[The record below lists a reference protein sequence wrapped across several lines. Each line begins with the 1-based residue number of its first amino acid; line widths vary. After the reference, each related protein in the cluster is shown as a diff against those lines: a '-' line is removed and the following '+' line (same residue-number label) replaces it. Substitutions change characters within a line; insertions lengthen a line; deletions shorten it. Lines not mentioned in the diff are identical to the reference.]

1 MRCLELKKESLIKF
15 LKGKVMNKNEIVSL
29 RNIKKKI
36 QDKSI
41 FSINTF
47 TVSKGDFV
55 TIKGVSGSGKT
66 TLLNILGMNDTV
78 SSGEYLFEGVE
89 TAKLKAKEKLKIK
102 RNKISFLF
110 QDFGLV
116 EEETINFNLEIGLKY
131 SKLSRKEKVIQKKE
145 ALNAVNLNKKLSTT
159 ISSLSGGEKQRVALA
174 RIILK
179 PSILILADEPTG
191 SLDSLNR
198 DIVTDILFQQSING
212 KAVIIVTHDEELAKK
227 GNKTI
232 EL

>member
-1 MRCLELKKESLIKF
+1 
-15 LKGKVMNKNEIVSL
+15 MNKNEIVSL
-29 RNIKKKI
+29 SNIQKKI
-36 QDKSI
+36 QDKPI
-41 FSINTF
+41 FSINAF
-47 TVSKGDFV
+47 TVNKGDFV

-89 TAKLKAKEKLKIK
+89 TEKLKAKEKLKIK

-131 SKLSRKEKVIQKKE
+131 SKLSRKEKVKQKKE

-198 DIVTDILFQQSING
+198 DIVTDILFKQSING
-212 KAVIIVTHDEELAKK
+212 KAIIIVTHDEELAKK

>member
-1 MRCLELKKESLIKF
+1 
-15 LKGKVMNKNEIVSL
+15 MNKNEIVSL
-29 RNIKKKI
+29 SNIQKKI
-36 QDKSI
+36 QDKPI
-41 FSINTF
+41 FSIHAF

-89 TAKLKAKEKLKIK
+89 TADLKAKEKLKIK

-131 SKLSRKEKVIQKKE
+131 SKLSRKEKVKQKKE

-159 ISSLSGGEKQRVALA
+159 ISSLSGGEKQRIALA

-198 DIVTDILFQQSING
+198 DIVTDILFKQSING
-212 KAVIIVTHDEELAKK
+212 KAVIIVTHDEELANK

>member
-1 MRCLELKKESLIKF
+1 M
-15 LKGKVMNKNEIVSL
+15 
-29 RNIKKKI
+29 
-36 QDKSI
+36 
-41 FSINTF
+41 
-47 TVSKGDFV
+47 
-55 TIKGVSGSGKT
+55 
-66 TLLNILGMNDTV
+66 
-78 SSGEYLFEGVE
+78 
-89 TAKLKAKEKLKIK
+89 KIK

-131 SKLSRKEKVIQKKE
+131 SGLNKKEKEKQKKE
-145 ALNAVNLNKKLSTT
+145 ALNNGNLNKKLSTT

-191 SLDSLNR
+191 SLDPINR
-198 DIVTDILFQQSING
+198 DIVTDILLKQSKNG
-212 KAVIIVTHDEELAKK
+212 KGVIIVTHDEELAKK
-227 GNKTI
+227 GNKTL

>member
-1 MRCLELKKESLIKF
+1 
-15 LKGKVMNKNEIVSL
+15 MNKNEIVSL
-29 RNIKKKI
+29 SNIQKKI
-36 QDKSI
+36 QDKPI
-41 FSINTF
+41 FSIHAF

-131 SKLSRKEKVIQKKE
+131 SKLSRKEKVKQKKE

-198 DIVTDILFQQSING
+198 DIVTDILFKQSIDG

>member
-1 MRCLELKKESLIKF
+1 
-15 LKGKVMNKNEIVSL
+15 MNKNEIVSL
-29 RNIKKKI
+29 SNIQKKI
-36 QDKSI
+36 QDKPI
-41 FSINTF
+41 FSIHAF

-55 TIKGVSGSGKT
+55 TIKGVSGSGKS

-89 TAKLKAKEKLKIK
+89 TAELKAKEKLKIK

-131 SKLSRKEKVIQKKE
+131 SKLSRKEKVKQKKE

-198 DIVTDILFQQSING
+198 DIVTDILFKQSIDG

-227 GNKTI
+227 GNKSI

>member
-1 MRCLELKKESLIKF
+1 
-15 LKGKVMNKNEIVSL
+15 MNKNEIVSL
-29 RNIKKKI
+29 SNIQKKI
-36 QDKSI
+36 QDKPI
-41 FSINTF
+41 FSIHAF

-89 TAKLKAKEKLKIK
+89 TAELKAKEKLKIK

-116 EEETINFNLEIGLKY
+116 EEETINFNLEIALKY
-131 SKLSRKEKVIQKKE
+131 SKLSRKEKVKQKKE

-198 DIVTDILFQQSING
+198 DIVTDILFQQSIDG

>member
-1 MRCLELKKESLIKF
+1 MT
-15 LKGKVMNKNEIVSL
+15 KNEIIAIH
-29 RNIKKKI
+29 NIEKI
-36 QDKSI
+36 RHDKII
-41 FSINTF
+41 FSIDNLTVNT
-47 TVSKGDFV
+47 GDFV
-55 TIKGVSGSGKT
+55 TVKGPSGSGKT
-66 TLLNILGMNDTV
+66 TLLNILGMTDTV

-89 TAKLKAKEKLKIK
+89 ARKLKEKEKLKIK

-131 SKLSRKEKVIQKKE
+131 SDLNKKEKKKKKKE
-145 ALNAVNLNKKLSTT
+145 ALCRVNLNKKLSTT

-198 DIVTDILFQQSING
+198 EIVTDILLQQTKNG
-212 KAVIIVTHDEELAKK
+212 KGVVIVTHDEELGKK

-232 EL
+232 NF

>member
-1 MRCLELKKESLIKF
+1 
-15 LKGKVMNKNEIVSL
+15 MNKNEIVSL
-29 RNIKKKI
+29 SNIQKKI
-36 QDKSI
+36 QDKPI
-41 FSINTF
+41 FSIHAF

-55 TIKGVSGSGKT
+55 TIKGVSGSGKS

-89 TAKLKAKEKLKIK
+89 TAELKAKEKLKIK

-131 SKLSRKEKVIQKKE
+131 SKLSRKEKVKQKKE

-198 DIVTDILFQQSING
+198 DIVTDILFKQSING

>member
-1 MRCLELKKESLIKF
+1 
-15 LKGKVMNKNEIVSL
+15 MNQNEIVSL
-29 RNIKKKI
+29 SNVQKKI
-36 QDKSI
+36 QDKPI
-41 FSINTF
+41 FSINAF
-47 TVSKGDFV
+47 TVNKGDFV

-89 TAKLKAKEKLKIK
+89 TAKLTAKEKLKIK

-131 SKLSRKEKVIQKKE
+131 SKLSRKEKVKQKKE
-145 ALNAVNLNKKLSTT
+145 ALNAVNLSKKLSTA

-198 DIVTDILFQQSING
+198 DIVTDILFQQSIEG

-227 GNKTI
+227 GNKSI

>member
-1 MRCLELKKESLIKF
+1 
-15 LKGKVMNKNEIVSL
+15 MNKNEIVSI
-29 RNIKKKI
+29 RNIQKKI
-36 QDKSI
+36 QTRLI
-41 FSINTF
+41 FSINEF
-47 TVSKGDFV
+47 TVNKGDFV
-55 TIKGVSGSGKT
+55 TVKGRSGSGKT

-78 SSGEYLFEGVE
+78 SSGKYLFEGIE
-89 TAKLKAKEKLKIK
+89 AERLKEKEKLKIK

-116 EEETINFNLEIGLKY
+116 EEETLNFNLEIGLKY
-131 SKLSRKEKVIQKKE
+131 SGLNKKEKEKQKKE
-145 ALNAVNLNKKLSTT
+145 ALNNVNLNKKLSTT

-191 SLDSLNR
+191 SLDPINR
-198 DIVTDILFQQSING
+198 DIVTDILLKQSKNG
-212 KAVIIVTHDEELAKK
+212 KGVIIVTHDEELAKK
-227 GNKTI
+227 GNKTL

>member
-1 MRCLELKKESLIKF
+1 MIKKEIIS
-15 LKGKVMNKNEIVSL
+15 MC
-29 RNIKKKI
+29 NIQKKI
-36 QDKSI
+36 QDKLI
-41 FSINTF
+41 FSINEF
-47 TVSKGDFV
+47 IVNKGDFV

-66 TLLNILGMNDTV
+66 TLLNILGMNDTI

-89 TAKLKAKEKLKIK
+89 TAELKEKVKLKIK

-131 SKLSRKEKVIQKKE
+131 SKLSRKEKLKQKKE

-179 PSILILADEPTG
+179 PSILILADEHTG

-198 DIVTDILFQQSING
+198 DIVTDILFKQSING

>member
-1 MRCLELKKESLIKF
+1 
-15 LKGKVMNKNEIVSL
+15 MNKNEVVSL
-29 RNIKKKI
+29 RDIQKKI
-36 QDKSI
+36 QDKPI
-41 FSINTF
+41 FSINAF
-47 TVSKGDFV
+47 TVNKGDFV

-89 TAKLKAKEKLKIK
+89 TAKLKEKEKLKIK

-131 SKLSRKEKVIQKKE
+131 SKLSRKEKVKQKKE

>member
-1 MRCLELKKESLIKF
+1 
-15 LKGKVMNKNEIVSL
+15 MNKNEIVSL
-29 RNIKKKI
+29 SNIQKKI
-36 QDKSI
+36 QDKPI
-41 FSINTF
+41 FSIHAF

-131 SKLSRKEKVIQKKE
+131 SKLSRKEKVKQKKE

-198 DIVTDILFQQSING
+198 DIVTDILFQQSIDG

-227 GNKTI
+227 GNKSI

>member
-1 MRCLELKKESLIKF
+1 
-15 LKGKVMNKNEIVSL
+15 MNKNEIVSL
-29 RNIKKKI
+29 SNIQKKI
-36 QDKSI
+36 QDKPI
-41 FSINTF
+41 FSIHAF

-89 TAKLKAKEKLKIK
+89 TAELKAKEKLKIK

-131 SKLSRKEKVIQKKE
+131 SKLSRKEKVKQKKE

-198 DIVTDILFQQSING
+198 DIVTDILFQQSIDG
-212 KAVIIVTHDEELAKK
+212 KAVIIVTHDGELAKK

>member
-1 MRCLELKKESLIKF
+1 
-15 LKGKVMNKNEIVSL
+15 MNKNEIVSL
-29 RNIKKKI
+29 SNVQKKI
-36 QDKSI
+36 QDKPI
-41 FSINTF
+41 FSINAF
-47 TVSKGDFV
+47 TVNKGDFV

-89 TAKLKAKEKLKIK
+89 TAKLTAKEKLKIK

-131 SKLSRKEKVIQKKE
+131 SKLSRKEKVKQKKE
-145 ALNAVNLNKKLSTT
+145 ALNAVNLSKKLSTA

-198 DIVTDILFQQSING
+198 DIVTDILFQQSIEG

-227 GNKTI
+227 GNKSI

>member
-1 MRCLELKKESLIKF
+1 
-15 LKGKVMNKNEIVSL
+15 MNKNEIVSL
-29 RNIKKKI
+29 SNIQKKI
-36 QDKSI
+36 QDKPI
-41 FSINTF
+41 FSIHAF

-89 TAKLKAKEKLKIK
+89 TAELKAKEKLKIK

-131 SKLSRKEKVIQKKE
+131 SKLSRKEKVKQKKE

-159 ISSLSGGEKQRVALA
+159 ISSLSRGEKQRVALA

-198 DIVTDILFQQSING
+198 DIVTDILFQQSIDG

>member
-1 MRCLELKKESLIKF
+1 MS
-15 LKGKVMNKNEIVSL
+15 
-29 RNIKKKI
+29 KKKI
-36 QDKSI
+36 QDKPI
-41 FSINTF
+41 FSIHAF

-89 TAKLKAKEKLKIK
+89 TAELKAKEKLKIK

-131 SKLSRKEKVIQKKE
+131 SKLSRKEKVKQKKE

-198 DIVTDILFQQSING
+198 DIVTDILFQQSIDG

>member
-1 MRCLELKKESLIKF
+1 
-15 LKGKVMNKNEIVSL
+15 MNKNEIVYLS
-29 RNIKKKI
+29 NIQKKI
-36 QDKSI
+36 QDKPI
-41 FSINTF
+41 FSIHAF

-131 SKLSRKEKVIQKKE
+131 SKLSRKEKVKQKKE

-198 DIVTDILFQQSING
+198 DIVTDILFKQSIDG

>member
-1 MRCLELKKESLIKF
+1 
-15 LKGKVMNKNEIVSL
+15 MNKNEIVSL
-29 RNIKKKI
+29 SNIQKKI
-36 QDKSI
+36 QDKPI
-41 FSINTF
+41 FSIHAF

-89 TAKLKAKEKLKIK
+89 TAELKAKEKLKIK

-131 SKLSRKEKVIQKKE
+131 SKLSRKEKVKQKKE

-198 DIVTDILFQQSING
+198 DIVTDILFKQSING
-212 KAVIIVTHDEELAKK
+212 KAIIIVTHDEELAKK

>member
-1 MRCLELKKESLIKF
+1 
-15 LKGKVMNKNEIVSL
+15 MNKNEIVSL
-29 RNIKKKI
+29 SNIQKKI
-36 QDKSI
+36 QGKPI
-41 FSINTF
+41 FSINAF
-47 TVSKGDFV
+47 TVNKGDFV
-55 TIKGVSGSGKT
+55 TIKGVNGSGKT

-89 TAKLKAKEKLKIK
+89 TSKLKGKEKLKIK

-131 SKLSRKEKVIQKKE
+131 SKLSRKEKVKQKKE
-145 ALNAVNLNKKLSTT
+145 ALNAVNLNKKLSTA

-198 DIVTDILFQQSING
+198 DIVTDILFQQSIEG

-227 GNKTI
+227 GNKSI

>member
-1 MRCLELKKESLIKF
+1 
-15 LKGKVMNKNEIVSL
+15 MNKNEIVSL
-29 RNIKKKI
+29 SNIQKKI
-36 QDKSI
+36 QGKPI
-41 FSINTF
+41 FSINAF
-47 TVSKGDFV
+47 TVNKGDFV

-131 SKLSRKEKVIQKKE
+131 SKLSRKEKVKQKKE
-145 ALNAVNLNKKLSTT
+145 ALNAVNLSKKLSTS

-198 DIVTDILFQQSING
+198 DIVTDILFQQSIEG

-227 GNKTI
+227 GNKSI

>member
-1 MRCLELKKESLIKF
+1 
-15 LKGKVMNKNEIVSL
+15 MNKNEIVSL
-29 RNIKKKI
+29 SNIQKKI
-36 QDKSI
+36 QDKPI
-41 FSINTF
+41 FSIHAF

-89 TAKLKAKEKLKIK
+89 TAELKAKEKLKIK

-131 SKLSRKEKVIQKKE
+131 SKLSRKEKVKQKKE

-198 DIVTDILFQQSING
+198 DIVTDILFKQSIDG

>member
-1 MRCLELKKESLIKF
+1 
-15 LKGKVMNKNEIVSL
+15 
-29 RNIKKKI
+29 
-36 QDKSI
+36 
-41 FSINTF
+41 
-47 TVSKGDFV
+47 
-55 TIKGVSGSGKT
+55 
-66 TLLNILGMNDTV
+66 MNDTV

-89 TAKLKAKEKLKIK
+89 TAELKAKEKLKIK

-116 EEETINFNLEIGLKY
+116 EEETINYNLEIGLKY
-131 SKLSRKEKVIQKKE
+131 SKLSRKEKVKQKKE

-198 DIVTDILFQQSING
+198 DIVTDILFQQSIDG

-227 GNKTI
+227 GNKSI

>member
-1 MRCLELKKESLIKF
+1 M
-15 LKGKVMNKNEIVSL
+15 
-29 RNIKKKI
+29 
-36 QDKSI
+36 QDKPI
-41 FSINTF
+41 FSINAF
-47 TVSKGDFV
+47 TVNKGDFV

-89 TAKLKAKEKLKIK
+89 TAKLKEKEKLKIK

-131 SKLSRKEKVIQKKE
+131 SKLSRKEKVKQKKE

-198 DIVTDILFQQSING
+198 DIVTDILFQQSINE

>member
-1 MRCLELKKESLIKF
+1 MT
-15 LKGKVMNKNEIVSL
+15 KNEIIAIH
-29 RNIKKKI
+29 NIEKI
-36 QDKSI
+36 RHDKII
-41 FSINTF
+41 FSIDNLTVNT
-47 TVSKGDFV
+47 GDFV
-55 TIKGVSGSGKT
+55 TVKGPSGSGKT
-66 TLLNILGMNDTV
+66 TLLNILGMTDTV

-89 TAKLKAKEKLKIK
+89 ARKLKEKEKLKIK

-131 SKLSRKEKVIQKKE
+131 SDLNKKEKKKKKKE
-145 ALNAVNLNKKLSTT
+145 ALCRVNLNKKLSTT

-198 DIVTDILFQQSING
+198 EIVTDILLQQTKNG
-212 KAVIIVTHDEELAKK
+212 KGVVIVTHDEEVGKK

-232 EL
+232 HF

>member
-1 MRCLELKKESLIKF
+1 
-15 LKGKVMNKNEIVSL
+15 MNKNEIVSL
-29 RNIKKKI
+29 SNVQKKI
-36 QDKSI
+36 QDKPI
-41 FSINTF
+41 FSINAF
-47 TVSKGDFV
+47 TVNKGDFV

-89 TAKLKAKEKLKIK
+89 TAKLTAKEKLKIK

-131 SKLSRKEKVIQKKE
+131 SKLSRKEKVKQKKE
-145 ALNAVNLNKKLSTT
+145 ALNAVNLSEKLSTA

-198 DIVTDILFQQSING
+198 DIVTDILFQQSIEG

-227 GNKTI
+227 GNKSI

>member
-1 MRCLELKKESLIKF
+1 
-15 LKGKVMNKNEIVSL
+15 MNKNEIISMC
-29 RNIKKKI
+29 NIQKKI
-36 QDKSI
+36 QDKLI
-41 FSINTF
+41 FSINEF
-47 TVSKGDFV
+47 TVNKGDFV

-66 TLLNILGMNDTV
+66 TLLNILGMKDTI

-89 TAKLKAKEKLKIK
+89 TEKLKEKVKLKIK

-131 SKLSRKEKVIQKKE
+131 SKLSRKEKLKQKKE
-145 ALNAVNLNKKLSTT
+145 ALNAVNLNKKLSTS

-198 DIVTDILFQQSING
+198 DIVTDILFKQSING

>member
-1 MRCLELKKESLIKF
+1 M
-15 LKGKVMNKNEIVSL
+15 
-29 RNIKKKI
+29 
-36 QDKSI
+36 
-41 FSINTF
+41 
-47 TVSKGDFV
+47 

-89 TAKLKAKEKLKIK
+89 TAKLKEKEKLKIK

-131 SKLSRKEKVIQKKE
+131 SKLSRKEKVKQKKE

-198 DIVTDILFQQSING
+198 DIVTDILFQQSINE

>member
-1 MRCLELKKESLIKF
+1 
-15 LKGKVMNKNEIVSL
+15 MNKNEIVSL
-29 RNIKKKI
+29 SNIQKKI
-36 QDKSI
+36 QDKPI
-41 FSINTF
+41 FSIHAF

-89 TAKLKAKEKLKIK
+89 TTELKAKEKLKIK

-131 SKLSRKEKVIQKKE
+131 SKLSRKEKVKQKKE

-198 DIVTDILFQQSING
+198 DIVTDILFQQSIDG

>member
-1 MRCLELKKESLIKF
+1 
-15 LKGKVMNKNEIVSL
+15 
-29 RNIKKKI
+29 
-36 QDKSI
+36 
-41 FSINTF
+41 
-47 TVSKGDFV
+47 
-55 TIKGVSGSGKT
+55 
-66 TLLNILGMNDTV
+66 MNDTV

-89 TAKLKAKEKLKIK
+89 TAELKAKEKLKIK

-131 SKLSRKEKVIQKKE
+131 SKLSRKEKVKQKKE
-145 ALNAVNLNKKLSTT
+145 TLNAVNLNKKLSTT

-198 DIVTDILFQQSING
+198 DIVTDILFKQSING

>member
-1 MRCLELKKESLIKF
+1 
-15 LKGKVMNKNEIVSL
+15 MNKNEIVSL
-29 RNIKKKI
+29 SNVQKKI

-41 FSINTF
+41 FSINAF
-47 TVSKGDFV
+47 TVNKGDFV

-89 TAKLKAKEKLKIK
+89 TAKLTAKEKLKIK

-131 SKLSRKEKVIQKKE
+131 SKLSRKEKVKQKKE
-145 ALNAVNLNKKLSTT
+145 ALNAVNLSKKLSTA

-198 DIVTDILFQQSING
+198 DIVTDILFQQSIEG

-227 GNKTI
+227 GNKSI

>member
-1 MRCLELKKESLIKF
+1 M
-15 LKGKVMNKNEIVSL
+15 
-29 RNIKKKI
+29 
-36 QDKSI
+36 QDKPI
-41 FSINTF
+41 FSIHAF

-89 TAKLKAKEKLKIK
+89 TAELKAKEKLKIK

-131 SKLSRKEKVIQKKE
+131 SKLSRKEKVKQKKE

-198 DIVTDILFQQSING
+198 DIVTDILFQQSIDG

>member
-1 MRCLELKKESLIKF
+1 
-15 LKGKVMNKNEIVSL
+15 MNKNEIVSL
-29 RNIKKKI
+29 SNIQKKI
-36 QDKSI
+36 QDKPI
-41 FSINTF
+41 FSIHAF

-131 SKLSRKEKVIQKKE
+131 SKLSRKEKVKQKKE

-198 DIVTDILFQQSING
+198 DIVTDILFKQSIDG

-227 GNKTI
+227 GNKSI

>member
-1 MRCLELKKESLIKF
+1 
-15 LKGKVMNKNEIVSL
+15 MNKNEIVSL
-29 RNIKKKI
+29 SNIQKKI
-36 QDKSI
+36 QDKPI
-41 FSINTF
+41 FSIHAF

-55 TIKGVSGSGKT
+55 TIKGVSGSGKS

-78 SSGEYLFEGVE
+78 SLGEYLFEGVE
-89 TAKLKAKEKLKIK
+89 TAELKAKEKLKIK

-131 SKLSRKEKVIQKKE
+131 SKLSRKEKVKQKKE

-198 DIVTDILFQQSING
+198 DIVTDILFKQSIDG

>member
-1 MRCLELKKESLIKF
+1 
-15 LKGKVMNKNEIVSL
+15 MNKNEIVSL
-29 RNIKKKI
+29 SNIQKKI
-36 QDKSI
+36 QDKPI
-41 FSINTF
+41 FSIHAF
-47 TVSKGDFV
+47 TVSKGGFV
-55 TIKGVSGSGKT
+55 TIKGVSGSGKS

-89 TAKLKAKEKLKIK
+89 TAELKAKEKLKIK

-131 SKLSRKEKVIQKKE
+131 SKLSRKEKVKQKKE

-198 DIVTDILFQQSING
+198 DIVTDILFKQSIDG

>member
-1 MRCLELKKESLIKF
+1 
-15 LKGKVMNKNEIVSL
+15 MNKNEIVSL
-29 RNIKKKI
+29 SNIQKKI
-36 QDKSI
+36 QDKPI
-41 FSINTF
+41 FSIHAF

-131 SKLSRKEKVIQKKE
+131 SKLSRKEKVKQKKE
-145 ALNAVNLNKKLSTT
+145 ALNAVNLNKKLSTM

-198 DIVTDILFQQSING
+198 DIVTDILFQQSIEG